1 MRGKKYLWT
10 LAAVYMAYLT
20 HGIQAI
26 ILSQNKVS
34 FFTQWGYTDAKLGA
48 AAVSAVIAYSGLAKF
63 LTVWI
68 CGELSDKIG
77 RKIMIAIGAGM
88 YFVGFGGLLLT
99 HNYIIACICAFL
111 LGAATSFFDGSC
123 YPAVQESW
131 TKAPSTAVILIKGVI
146 SVSGLIYPL
155 LVVSLTQSGNWT
167 VGVILPIIM
176 SIVIFA
182 LALIAPYSYDEEKK
196 LRKTNPEV
204 KAAYEKEL
212 ANKSQVLDADAKR
225 AAARF
230 LVKPPKFV
238 TIGCALY
245 GFIAMATMF
254 SAQQYIKAF
263 GQTYMGMTDMASASL
278 TSIYTAG
285 SLIAVLVWG
294 VFMAKFRWRTLTV
307 LLIDL
312 AGSVIAYALV
322 CTIHVQAIVY
332 ISTFMIGF
340 FAAGGAL
347 QCGVSLMQEMHPG
360 NKGRNLGIYYTFMGL
375 ASYVIPYI
383 QSWLITLSGEAQA
396 SLMNLLI
403 NLVMAIVGLIFMIYL
418 SLNYKKW
425 FGVSVFS
432 KVSDDELA

>member
-1 MRGKKYLWT
+1 MRAKKYLWT

-26 ILSQNKVS
+26 LLSQNKVS

-48 AAVSAVIAYSGLAKF
+48 AAVSAVIAYTGLAKF

-68 CGELSDKIG
+68 CGEISDKIG
-77 RKIMIAIGAGM
+77 RKLMIAIGAAM
-88 YFVGFGGLLLT
+88 YILGFLGLLLT
-99 HNYIIACICAFL
+99 HSYTVACVCAFA
-111 LGAATSFFDGSC
+111 LGAATSCFDGSC

-131 TKAPSTAVILIKGVI
+131 TRSPSTAVILIKGVI
-146 SVSGLIYPL
+146 SVSGFIYPL

-167 VGVILPIIM
+167 IGVILPIVM
-176 SIVIFA
+176 SVVIFA

-196 LRKTNPEV
+196 LRKSDPAV

-212 ANKSQVLDADAKR
+212 AEKKHVLDADAQK

-230 LVKPPKFV
+230 VKKPPFGV

-263 GQTYMGMTDMASASL
+263 GQTYMGMSDMASASL

-285 SLIAVLVWG
+285 SLIAVITWG
-294 VFMAKFRWRTLTV
+294 IFMAKFRRRTLNI

-312 AGSVIAYALV
+312 AGSVVAYALV
-322 CTIHVQAIVY
+322 CTIHVQAMVY
-332 ISTFMIGF
+332 VATFLIGF

-383 QSWLITLSGEAQA
+383 QSWLIKLTGEAQA
-396 SLMNLLI
+396 SLTNLLI
-403 NLVMAIVGLIFMIYL
+403 NLGMAVVGLLFMVYL
-418 SLNYKKW
+418 AMNYKKW

-432 KVSDDELA
+432 KISDTE